1 MTLKDKKNKRE
12 YNRKLRA
19 EGGGGGGTSGKSQE
33 KSSSKKD
40 AKPPKDGHV
49 SNFSGVK
56 EDPAKL
62 ISEANQRFVE
72 TEMENVSVSKV
83 TRTLNI
89 CPLTARRRR
98 L

>member
-19 EGGGGGGTSGKSQE
+19 EGGGGGTSGKSQE

-89 CPLTARRRR
+89 CPLTA
-98 L
+98 